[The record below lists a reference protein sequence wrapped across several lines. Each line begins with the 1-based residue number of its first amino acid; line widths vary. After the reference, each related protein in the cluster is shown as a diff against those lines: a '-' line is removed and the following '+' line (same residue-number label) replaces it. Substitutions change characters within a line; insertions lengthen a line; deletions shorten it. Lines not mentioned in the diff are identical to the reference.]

1 MQNYIFYYYL
11 FMVLNFKF
19 IKSQKNNV
27 NNFRKIQ
34 LGIKKKWVYIAIY
47 KFVFPLVQYKPK
59 GASK

>member
-11 FMVLNFKF
+11 FMLLNFKF

-34 LGIKKKWVYIAIY
+34 LGIKKK
-47 KFVFPLVQYKPK
+47 
-59 GASK
+59 

>member
-27 NNFRKIQ
+27 YNFRKIQ
-34 LGIKKKWVYIAIY
+34 LGIKKK
-47 KFVFPLVQYKPK
+47 
-59 GASK
+59 

>member
-34 LGIKKKWVYIAIY
+34 LGIKKK
-47 KFVFPLVQYKPK
+47 
-59 GASK
+59 

>member
-11 FMVLNFKF
+11 FMVLDFKF

-34 LGIKKKWVYIAIY
+34 LGIKKK
-47 KFVFPLVQYKPK
+47 
-59 GASK
+59 